1 MFLVV
6 IKYLFDDHRSLLG
19 GDIQCQILNLLL
31 NVLKQLTK
39 LKHKTFLKKNA
50 MRTAVKRAKTAIAEN
65 AENKNELVRIAVK
78 KVDKASQ
85 ANLIH
90 SNKADRIK
98 SKLMVAAK

>member
-1 MFLVV
+1 MPN
-6 IKYLFDDHRSLLG
+6 IKSAIKR
-19 GDIQCQILNLLL
+19 
-31 NVLKQLTK
+31 V
-39 LKHKTFLKKNA
+39 KTTNKAEAQNISQKNA
-50 MRTAVKRAKTAIAEN
+50 MRTAVKRAKTSIAEN

>member
-1 MFLVV
+1 MPN
-6 IKYLFDDHRSLLG
+6 IKSAIIR
-19 GDIQCQILNLLL
+19 
-31 NVLKQLTK
+31 V
-39 LKHKTFLKKNA
+39 KTTNKAEAQNISQKNA

>member
-1 MFLVV
+1 MPN
-6 IKYLFDDHRSLLG
+6 IKSAIKR
-19 GDIQCQILNLLL
+19 I
-31 NVLKQLTK
+31 
-39 LKHKTFLKKNA
+39 KTTNKAEAQNISQKNA

-78 KVDKASQ
+78 KVDKAAQ

>member
-1 MFLVV
+1 MPY
-6 IKYLFDDHRSLLG
+6 IKSAIKR
-19 GDIQCQILNLLL
+19 
-31 NVLKQLTK
+31 V
-39 LKHKTFLKKNA
+39 KTTNKAEAQNISQKNA

>member
-1 MFLVV
+1 MPN
-6 IKYLFDDHRSLLG
+6 IKSAIKR
-19 GDIQCQILNLLL
+19 
-31 NVLKQLTK
+31 V
-39 LKHKTFLKKNA
+39 KTTNKAEAQNISQKNA

-90 SNKADRIK
+90 LNKADRIK